1 MSSPNRIG
9 SVRPRALAPI
19 GDRKRA
25 SSSRPEESSGD
36 GSQRRVVRH
45 DPFDLHTA
53 VYRLSLLLD
62 RDDGAPPENVP
73 RRGYYL
79 NVLV

>member
-1 MSSPNRIG
+1 MIDTPRIQ
-9 SVRPRALAPI
+9 SNRPRIVSPSADRRRGGALTPLAP
-19 GDRKRA
+19 
-25 SSSRPEESSGD
+25 D
-36 GSQRRVVRH
+36 GGSPKKVVRH

-79 NVLV
+79 NILV